1 LKTSEN
7 YDLPKQIHIYYIT
20 SGNKFI
26 FIEILKIIKEKKLI
40 NHHIKKTSLDWR
52 VKIMNII
59 STIRKWYALIFFG
72 CKIMMR
78 CRIPY
83 DHTPKSLMREV
94 SPVRATKRL
103 SQEIPKGTD
112 RLEGF
117 YNKENLYQ
125 NMIKNRKLLK
135 RREKKKKTEFDQAY
149 NQNTWSFKHMHA
161 FKERVGNTS
170 SQTHSTP

>member
-1 LKTSEN
+1 
-7 YDLPKQIHIYYIT
+7 
-20 SGNKFI
+20 
-26 FIEILKIIKEKKLI
+26 
-40 NHHIKKTSLDWR
+40 
-52 VKIMNII
+52 
-59 STIRKWYALIFFG
+59 
-72 CKIMMR
+72 MR

-135 RREKKKKTEFDQAY
+135 RREKKKKTEFDQAC

-170 SQTHSTP
+170 SQTHSTT